1 MRGKNKCKIL
11 RQIRQRIA
19 EENDIPLITKEC
31 TYQGECTGTC
41 PRCESELRYLEQ
53 QLARR
58 QALGKAVTV
67 AALSV
72 SLMAGAAGCSLGGG
86 ELQGDVPYISAPD
99 TTGGEKGNGDGSLK
113 LLPDG
118 TDCDTNTD
126 GVDSWSTLGYAPPA
140 EGEPDPEDL
149 IAGGISAPTEEQ
161 PEIVELEGD
170 IAYIPVAEDTEF
182 PGTPLPD
189 EETSEPGMLEAVG
202 GNG

>member
-19 EENDIPLITKEC
+19 EENDIPLITKDC

-41 PRCESELRYLEQ
+41 PRCEAELRYLEQ

-58 QALGKAVTV
+58 QSLGKAVTV

-72 SLMAGAAGCSLGGG
+72 SLMAGAAGCTVGGG
-86 ELQGDVPYISAPD
+86 ELQGDVPNISAPE
-99 TTGGEKGNGDGSLK
+99 TTEGEKSTGDGALK

-118 TDCDTNTD
+118 TVFDTSNE
-126 GVDSWSTLGYAPPA
+126 GPEPGSYLGYASPT
-140 EGEPDPEDL
+140 EGEP
-149 IAGGISAPTEEQ
+149 T
-161 PEIVELEGD
+161 EIVELEGD
-170 IAYIPVAEDTEF
+170 VAYFPTIETVETVGVPPAPSTEA
-182 PGTPLPD
+182 G
-189 EETSEPGMLEAVG
+189 EETSAPAMLEPVG

>member
-58 QALGKAVTV
+58 QAVGKAVTV
-67 AALSV
+67 AALSA
-72 SLMAGAAGCSLGGG
+72 SLMVGTVGCSLGGG
-86 ELQGDVPYISAPD
+86 ELQGDVPNITAPS
-99 TTGGEKGNGDGSLK
+99 TTAGEKGNNDGPLK
-113 LLPDG
+113 FLPDG
-118 TDCDTNTD
+118 TDCDPNGDT
-126 GVDSWSTLGYAPPA
+126 VF
-140 EGEPDPEDL
+140 EGEPYPDDMLTTGRLSATTEDQ
-149 IAGGISAPTEEQ
+149 TEL
-161 PEIVELEGD
+161 VELEGD
-170 IAYIPVAEDTEF
+170 VAYIPLPDDTETVGA
-182 PGTPLPD
+182 PPAPTDWEQTSQPD
-189 EETSEPGMLEAVG
+189 MLETVG

>member
-11 RQIRQRIA
+11 REIRQRIA

-58 QALGKAVTV
+58 QAVGKAVTV

-72 SLMAGAAGCSLGGG
+72 SLMAGAAGCSLGGRDI
-86 ELQGDVPYISAPD
+86 QGDIPNITAPS
-99 TTGGEKGNGDGSLK
+99 TTAGEKGNNDGSLK

-118 TDCDTNTD
+118 SQCDTNGDT
-126 GVDSWSTLGYAPPA
+126 VF
-140 EGEPDPEDL
+140 EGEPYPL
-149 IAGGISAPTEEQ
+149 LGMIAAPTEEQ
-161 PEIVELEGD
+161 TELVELEGD
-170 IAYIPVAEDTEF
+170 VAYIPDPTETMGA
-182 PGTPLPD
+182 PIPD
-189 EETSEPGMLEAVG
+189 YVETVGAPPAPADWEETSEPGMLETVG
-202 GNG
+202 GKG

>member
-31 TYQGECTGTC
+31 TYQGECSGTC
-41 PRCESELRYLEQ
+41 PKCESELRYLEQ

-58 QALGKAVTV
+58 QAVGKAVTV

-72 SLMAGAAGCSLGGG
+72 SLMAGTVGCGRTTAGDPV
-86 ELQGDVPYISAPD
+86 EPEIPVITAPE
-99 TTGGEKGNGDGSLK
+99 TTEGEKGNGDDPLK

-118 TDCDTNTD
+118 TDCDTNGDT
-126 GVDSWSTLGYAPPA
+126 VF
-140 EGEPDPEDL
+140 EGEPYPDDVL
-149 IAGGISAPTEEQ
+149 TGRVSVSTEELT
-161 PEIVELEGD
+161 ELVELEGD
-170 IAYIPVAEDTEF
+170 VAYIPVPEDFETAGAPTAAPAEGEQ
-182 PGTPLPD
+182 
-189 EETSEPGMLEAVG
+189 TSEPGMLDPVG

>member
-58 QALGKAVTV
+58 QALGKAVTL

-118 TDCDTNTD
+118 TDCDTNSPTAD
-126 GVDSWSTLGYAPPA
+126 LEDLDS
-140 EGEPDPEDL
+140 DDL
-149 IAGGISAPTEEQ
+149 IAGMIPAPTEEQ
-161 PEIVELEGD
+161 TEIVELEGD
-170 IAYIPVAEDTEF
+170 IAYIPVTEDTEF

-189 EETSEPGMLEAVG
+189 EETSEPGMLEVVG

>member
-58 QALGKAVTV
+58 QAVGKAVTV
-67 AALSV
+67 AALSA
-72 SLMAGAAGCSLGGG
+72 SLMVGAVGCALGGG
-86 ELQGDVPYISAPD
+86 ELQGDVPNITAPS
-99 TTGGEKGNGDGSLK
+99 TTAGEKGNNDGPLK

-118 TDCDTNTD
+118 SEFD
-126 GVDSWSTLGYAPPA
+126 TLGMLPA
-140 EGEPDPEDL
+140 TTEDQ
-149 IAGGISAPTEEQ
+149 TEL
-161 PEIVELEGD
+161 VELEGD
-170 IAYIPVAEDTEF
+170 VAYIPLPDDTETVGA
-182 PGTPLPD
+182 PPAPTD
-189 EETSEPGMLEAVG
+189 WEETSAPNMLETVG